1 MRWFHPLALLCG
13 VAILLAVP
21 APSRA
26 QHASE
31 SAGSPAPNDAMADS
45 ASMDWSR
52 VPEYRLVP
60 GDELILNFGPQS
72 DTPSAPDL
80 ARHQKIRPDGRVSV
94 FPIGDVVAAGRT
106 VRELEA
112 DLVNLLGAELKR
124 PRVTIEVASVAGNM
138 VHVLGRVETV
148 GSYAAEPFMT
158 VTQAITRAGGFKDD
172 AATNSVLVFH
182 RDGARTVAV
191 HRVRVGDALKHGRL
205 DADLPLGR
213 FDIVYVPRSTVGNI
227 NTFTRQ
233 LFTENA
239 QALNFALLGWELFHL
254 NRVFVVPS
262 LGGNK

>member
-1 MRWFHPLALLCG
+1 MRFRPLVLLCGLALLG
-13 VAILLAVP
+13 LPAV
-21 APSRA
+21 SFA

-31 SAGSPAPNDAMADS
+31 SAGSTAPDAAMADS
-45 ASMDWSR
+45 SAMDWSR

-72 DTPSAPDL
+72 DMPSATDL
-80 ARHQKIRPDGRVSV
+80 ARHQRIRPDGRVSV
-94 FPIGDVVAAGRT
+94 FPIGDVVAAGHT

-138 VHVLGRVETV
+138 VHVLGRVENS
-148 GSYAAEPFMT
+148 GSYPAEPFMT
-158 VTQAITRAGGFKDD
+158 VIQAVTRAGGFKED

-182 RDGARTVAV
+182 RDGARTVTV
-191 HRVRVGDALKHGRL
+191 RRVRLGDALKHGRL

-213 FDIVYVPRSTVGNI
+213 FDIVYVPRSTIGNI

-233 LFTENA
+233 LFADNA
-239 QALNFALLGWELFHL
+239 QNLNFMLIGWELFHL
-254 NRVFVVPS
+254 DRVFSVPVIS
-262 LGGNK
+262 VH